1 VSAALRVASRYG
13 VAIEFAD
20 LGDWAGDELRSEY
33 NPAGPTIRI
42 NARIAQNVPASE
54 LDEFV
59 SLCVGHELYHHLE
72 HIGEI
77 KRLDVKSDREKAADA
92 FAIALL
98 EQK

>member
-1 VSAALRVASRYG
+1 MSTALKVAGHYC
-13 VAIEFAD
+13 VAIVFAD
-20 LGDWAGDELRSEY
+20 LGDWGGIELRSEY
-33 NPAGPTIRI
+33 DPAGPTIRI
-42 NARIAQNVPASE
+42 NARLAESVPAEE

-77 KRLDVKSDREKAADA
+77 ERVADKAQREKAADA
-92 FAIALL
+92 FAITLL